1 MDRLDPAVLRRF
13 DWKIQF
19 DYLKP
24 EQAGK
29 LFIRVLAIFQGYTR
43 SRRYAVKV
51 RLSQLSTLMPG
62 DFATVVRQA
71 RALGEDYDSDRL
83 MAALEEECRAKQ
95 HGVRSV
101 TGFVR

>member
-1 MDRLDPAVLRRF
+1 MDRLDPSVLRRF

-51 RLSQLSTLMPG
+51 RLSQLSTLMPC

-71 RALGEDYDSDRL
+71 RALGTRYDAEQL
-83 MAALEEECRAKQ
+83 LGALEAECRAKAR
-95 HGVRSV
+95 GGSRS
-101 TGFVR
+101 GDS